1 MTRELNRRQF
11 LAGSIAASAA
21 LVHGCQDSPRWGR
34 DAYRKTQQSRVAIL
48 GAQSYE
54 APLREILIKGLK
66 LFGLDVGNKRV
77 VLKPNLVEYDPA
89 GAINTHPMVIHAA
102 IVAFK
107 TLGAREVVVA
117 EGPGHRRDNEYLVT
131 ASGLYS
137 AIKDA
142 KSRYIDL
149 NQDDVRPVKLRT
161 RFSAL
166 GTLYLPDTVLGAD
179 LLVSLPKLKT
189 HHWAGVTLAM
199 KNMFGLVPGAVY
211 GWPKNILH
219 WSGLQESILDINSS
233 LTVPQFAI
241 VDGIVGMEG
250 NGPIQGRPKHCGA
263 LILGNDWVSV
273 DATAARLMNVDP
285 KKIPYLQRA
294 GEFLG
299 NVERESIE
307 QLGESPDKFQ
317 QDFEL
322 IPLFQPLKN
331 MSG

>member
-1 MTRELNRRQF
+1 
-11 LAGSIAASAA
+11 
-21 LVHGCQDSPRWGR
+21 
-34 DAYRKTQQSRVAIL
+34 
-48 GAQSYE
+48 
-54 APLREILIKGLK
+54 LREILIKGLK
-66 LFGLDVGNKRV
+66 LFRLGVANKKI

-89 GAINTHPMVIHAA
+89 GAINTHPMVVHAA
-102 IVAFK
+102 IEAFK
-107 TLGAREVVVA
+107 ALGAREVVVA

-142 KSRYIDL
+142 KSHYVDL

-166 GTLYLPDTVLGAD
+166 GTLYLPDTVLRAD
-179 LLVSLPKLKT
+179 LLVSMPKLKT

-199 KNMFGLVPGAVY
+199 KNMFGLVPGAIY

-233 LTVPQFAI
+233 LSVPQFAI
-241 VDGIVGMEG
+241 VDGIIGMEG

-263 LILGNDWVSV
+263 LILGDDWVSV

-285 KKIPYLQRA
+285 KKIPYLQLA

-299 NVERESIE
+299 NVERGSIE
-307 QLGESPDKFQ
+307 HLGESPDQFQ

-322 IPLFQPLKN
+322 IPLFQPLKS